1 MPPGSLYLWGNKR
14 HYASTST
21 RCGQLFNKAGQHD
34 VCRCRQH
41 VYMHMDQTQLAL
53 YVARA
58 RARSLSPD
66 RQTERDRQRDR
77 QRERHRQTYRERD
90 RERQRERKRKREREK
105 RRYGHDPDPALDFL
119 NAVPCHHCSD
129 VCANHLSPILHLF
142 RRAYTNAIVHCR
154 PVRSR
159 RDCCRSGHPAW
170 GVAQLN
176 PRLSQNKQTN
186 VSAHA
191 CRKG

>member
-1 MPPGSLYLWGNKR
+1 MIAMDVFQNISWYVNPPLCHWLEYALMPPGSLYLWGNKR

-77 QRERHRQTYRERD
+77 QRERDTDRHTERETERD
-90 RERQRERKRKREREK
+90 REREREREK
-105 RRYGHDPDPALDFL
+105 E
-119 NAVPCHHCSD
+119 
-129 VCANHLSPILHLF
+129 
-142 RRAYTNAIVHCR
+142 
-154 PVRSR
+154 
-159 RDCCRSGHPAW
+159 
-170 GVAQLN
+170 
-176 PRLSQNKQTN
+176 
-186 VSAHA
+186 
-191 CRKG
+191 RKGGTDMTQTQLSTSSMLYRATIAPTYARIISVQYSIFSGEPTQMP